1 MKKTLLLFAALA
13 AVQLVCAQ
21 ALRSRGPVPADLK
34 MSVQQ
39 LYDTD
44 VQRAEQYAG
53 RRVRDRQQLLEASY
67 RINKMLAGAILS
79 MATPSASL
87 PLALPTHSSRTTPN
101 CVPNYVSTP
110 SPAPLSMLSP
120 PPRA

>member
-1 MKKTLLLFAALA
+1 MKKTLLLLAAVA

-21 ALRSRGPVPADLK
+21 TLRSRGPVPADLK

-67 RINKMLAGAILS
+67 RINKMLAGGHIVYGDSISLL
-79 MATPSASL
+79 ASRIADTL
-87 PLALPTHSSRTTPN
+87 LKEE
-101 CVPNYVSTP
+101 C
-110 SPAPLSMLSP
+110 
-120 PPRA
+120 